1 MRIDDHLPKLLRED
15 ATGSIYQCEICKI
28 KLYHTN
34 ME

>member
-1 MRIDDHLPKLLRED
+1 MRMDDHLPKLLRED
-15 ATGSIYQCEICKI
+15 ASIYQCEICKF